1 MERTIRNSKKISGI
15 LKGTTREKVTFIDL
29 YRNKYKLSNMCAV
42 LDISPKTYY
51 KYRRADDPDYT
62 DYLMIKN
69 VFDINK
75 KCYGYRR
82 ITYQLKNEYC
92 VIMNGKKVLRIMKK
106 YNIQAKYI

>member
-1 MERTIRNSKKISGI
+1 
-15 LKGTTREKVTFIDL
+15 
-29 YRNKYKLSNMCAV
+29 MCAV

-51 KYRRADDPDYT
+51 KYRNTNDKDYV

-82 ITYQLKNEYC
+82 IKE
-92 VIMNGKKVLRIMKK
+92 
-106 YNIQAKYI
+106 